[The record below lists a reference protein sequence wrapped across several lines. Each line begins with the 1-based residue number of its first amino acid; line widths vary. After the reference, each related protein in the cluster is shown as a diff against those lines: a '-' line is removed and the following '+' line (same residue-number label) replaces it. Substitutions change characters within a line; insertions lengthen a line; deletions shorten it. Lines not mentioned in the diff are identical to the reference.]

1 MRRLVAAVLNR
12 AEDSEEQRQGNE
24 QSKSDFGAKIAAD
37 GERDHRGDW
46 LLEVWPAARWRA
58 TFGDKPILPR
68 PPALQRSRSGLE
80 TCMIWGGAGCHKAR
94 AADCQET
101 SRER

>member
-24 QSKSDFGAKIAAD
+24 QSKSDFGAKTAAN
-37 GERDHRGDW
+37 GERDHEGDW

-58 TFGDKPILPR
+58 TFG
-68 PPALQRSRSGLE
+68 E
-80 TCMIWGGAGCHKAR
+80 
-94 AADCQET
+94 
-101 SRER
+101 